1 MISPVFAVCQR
12 TLVGASI
19 GFSVS
24 PRPYSFHSEER
35 PKVLVEAG
43 LVACANVL
51 HKVRSIF
58 RWEGKVTEEQESL
71 IVLKTRSGLMK
82 QLEKAIKKMHSY
94 SVPEIIAIPIVQG
107 SNEYLNWIRDV
118 TSK

>member
-1 MISPVFAVCQR
+1 MAEPVTEIVVFV
-12 TLVGASI
+12 TTS
-19 GFSVS
+19 
-24 PRPYSFHSEER
+24 SEEEAAR
-35 PKVLVEAG
+35 ISRSLVEAG

-51 HKVRSIF
+51 PRVRSIF

-94 SVPEIIAIPIVQG
+94 SVPEIIAIPIAQG
-107 SNEYLNWIRDV
+107 SAEYLSWIRDV
-118 TSK
+118 THK

>member
-1 MISPVFAVCQR
+1 MPKPVGEIVVFV
-12 TLVGASI
+12 TT
-19 GFSVS
+19 
-24 PRPYSFHSEER
+24 PSEEEATTISR
-35 PKVLVEAG
+35 SLVEAG

-51 HKVRSIF
+51 PRVRSIF

-107 SNEYLNWIRDV
+107 SDEYLNWIRDV
-118 TSK
+118 TSKVLK